1 MASLGARRN
10 ELNGV
15 VHNAQPGINFHLREM
30 ERDREGE
37 RKARKKHECCRNM
50 ATLEKEKQQQQQI
63 YIVIQI
69 YGLTRESPRSAQTER
84 RSSLKCA
91 CVYVC
96 VMECYGEGWGVR
108 AKKDGKAGSVAR
120 IFKRRKAKKELKKKL
135 NCRVAN
141 KKTKQY

>member
-37 RKARKKHECCRNM
+37 RQERSTNVA
-50 ATLEKEKQQQQQI
+50 ATWQHWSKRSNNNNK

-91 CVYVC
+91 CVC

-108 AKKDGKAGSVAR
+108 AKKDGKASSVAR
-120 IFKRRKAKKELKKKL
+120 IFKRRKAKKS
-135 NCRVAN
+135 
-141 KKTKQY
+141 